1 MRGDN
6 QHKRGRGER
15 STLTTM
21 SRDRSRHA
29 VQLFRGFHQKT
40 GPTTQTLL
48 YKGKRTRTRRSQTYT
63 LKKRCQS
70 SKVNRACRWRLAA
83 AVRHDAATL
92 TTIRLRFRC
101 LCSLRAAVE
110 ASTAPVRTKASIT
123 ASSGCYKGYCVSVS
137 APASGCYQST
147 AAAAVASTAQV
158 PGKVT
163 EAGTVEAKPHL
174 HFKTS
179 STFAK
184 P

>member
-48 YKGKRTRTRRSQTYT
+48 YKGKSTRMRRSQTYT
-63 LKKRCQS
+63 LKKRCLS

-92 TTIRLRFRC
+92 TIIRLRFQVPLFATSSCRG
-101 LCSLRAAVE
+101 VY
-110 ASTAPVRTKASIT
+110 RTGS
-123 ASSGCYKGYCVSVS
+123 YKGKHHC
-137 APASGCYQST
+137 
-147 AAAAVASTAQV
+147 
-158 PGKVT
+158 K
-163 EAGTVEAKPHL
+163 
-174 HFKTS
+174 
-179 STFAK
+179 
-184 P
+184 